1 MTKRYHGKNIL
12 PTIKPENGE
21 EALIIVRTAPQNI
34 NFILKII
41 ESYSHLTIPVQLDP
55 TQGLL
60 GFHTPKDQQE
70 LLRNILI
77 SIPRSKEFLN

>member
-12 PTIKPENGE
+12 PTIIPESAE
-21 EALIIVRTAPQNI
+21 EALIIVQTAPQNI

-41 ESYSHLTIPVQLDP
+41 ESHNHLTIPVQIDP
-55 TQGLL
+55 TQGIL

-70 LLRNILI
+70 LLRQILL